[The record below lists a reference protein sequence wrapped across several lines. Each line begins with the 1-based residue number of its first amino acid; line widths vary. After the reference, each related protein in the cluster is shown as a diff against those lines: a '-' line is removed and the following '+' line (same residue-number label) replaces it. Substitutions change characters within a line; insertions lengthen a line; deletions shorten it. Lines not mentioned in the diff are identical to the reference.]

1 MQSRIERLRT
11 AHRYRVLGAVDRGVL
26 PRGGRQPRL
35 RRDPPAKN
43 LKYYVDDKSSIMA
56 GVLASVIALAFLLWF
71 LGSIRRT
78 MLNAEQGDGRVTAIS
93 FAGGVVGVGLLLAA
107 MGAFILPALRLDED
121 NKLTAATATTFM
133 DLGNI
138 LFGFA
143 APIGFGVMLLGV
155 GLVGVRHGAVPKWWA
170 IISVILGIVMLIPF
184 ISWAGMGFGFP
195 IWVLVMS
202 ILMMRAN
209 APAGAPAGASAQV

>member
-1 MQSRIERLRT
+1 MQSRIERLAPLT
-11 AHRYRVLGAVDRGVL
+11 GIAFLVLWVVGFFVAVADSPDFL
-26 PRGGRQPRL
+26 
-35 RRDPPAKN
+35 DSPAKN
-43 LKYYVDDKSSIMA
+43 LKYYVDDKSSIIW
-56 GVLASVIALAFLLWF
+56 GVLVSVIALAFLLWF

-93 FAGGVVGVGLLLAA
+93 FAGGVVGIGLLLAA

-121 NKLTAATATTFM
+121 NKLSAATATTFM

-143 APIGFGVMLLGV
+143 APIGFGVLLIGV
-155 GLVGVRHGAVPKWWA
+155 GVVGVRHGAVPKWWA
-170 IISVILGIVMLIPF
+170 IISALLGIVMLIPF

-202 ILMMRAN
+202 ILLLRDARTE
-209 APAGAPAGASAQV
+209 APAQV